1 MDKSKLKYVFS
12 VFYFNKGFGLNV
24 FYFTKLKKD
33 RKTSARL
40 ILIPL
45 LLHKYT
51 TEYNKDITIAPLL
64 GLYRW
69 LTQMHKVFTICTRRY
84 TCHLG
89 ACLSNDTYSCQYDI
103 PSVV

>member
-1 MDKSKLKYVFS
+1 MCLNETWLKPDEHCVVEDTLRSCTYLKKLFI
-12 VFYFNKGFGLNV
+12 GLNV

-69 LTQMHKVFTICTRRY
+69 VTQMH
-84 TCHLG
+84 
-89 ACLSNDTYSCQYDI
+89 
-103 PSVV
+103 